1 MSQIHSYLIL
11 YRPPTSSN
19 DSTAMLGTWVVAI
32 LCKQGYA
39 SNGCTTNEV
48 IFSALSYTEIP

>member
-1 MSQIHSYLIL
+1 
-11 YRPPTSSN
+11 
-19 DSTAMLGTWVVAI
+19 MLGTLGVAI
-32 LCKQGYA
+32 LFIQGGA